1 MLYWLPNAAASS
13 ARLYWESLKDATMAR
28 HIDLPVGVS
37 IFPRD
42 TTRAPRA
49 WAERYFSRI
58 VHWNE
63 LDCGAHFAAWEQ
75 PELFVREVAACFRS
89 VR

>member
-1 MLYWLPNAAASS
+1 
-13 ARLYWESLKDATMAR
+13 MAR
-28 HIDLPVGVS
+28 PISLPIGVS

-49 WAERYFSRI
+49 WAERYFTDI

-63 LDCGAHFAAWEQ
+63 LDRGGHFAAWEQ
-75 PELFVREVAACFRS
+75 PAIFVDEVRTCFRFVR
-89 VR
+89 